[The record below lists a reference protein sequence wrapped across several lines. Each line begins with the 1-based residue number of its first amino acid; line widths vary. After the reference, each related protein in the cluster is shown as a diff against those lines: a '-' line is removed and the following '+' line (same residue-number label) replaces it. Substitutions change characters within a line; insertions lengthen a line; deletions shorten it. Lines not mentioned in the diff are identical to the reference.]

1 MTKRKKFTKSERQ
14 QIYDM
19 FNGHCAYC
27 GCEITLQQ
35 MQADH
40 IEPLE
45 LGGVDEMSNLYP
57 ACRSCNHYKHTFT
70 VERFREALKHMPD
83 VLMRDN
89 VTYRNAVRFGLIK
102 HPENPKVEFYFEK
115 VRNNDN
121 LTHESKDYSESYIN
135 AIDYQAREDYW
146 LG

>member
-35 MQADH
+35 MQVDH
-40 IEPLE
+40 IDC
-45 LGGVDEMSNLYP
+45 VDIYAGIYDADGKDINCIDNLYP
-57 ACRSCNHYKHTFT
+57 SCRSCNHYKHTMT
-70 VERFREALKHMPD
+70 IERFRQVLERMPS

-89 VTYRNAVRFGLIK
+89 VTYRNVVRFGLIK

-115 VRNNDN
+115 VRDND
-121 LTHESKDYSESYIN
+121 L
-135 AIDYQAREDYW
+135 
-146 LG
+146 

>member
-1 MTKRKKFTKSERQ
+1 MSKRKKFTKSERQ

-70 VERFREALKHMPD
+70 VERFREALEHMPS

-102 HPENPKVEFYFEK
+102 HPENPKVKFYFEK
-115 VRNNDN
+115 VRDN
-121 LTHESKDYSESYIN
+121 
-135 AIDYQAREDYW
+135 
-146 LG
+146 G

>member
-14 QIYDM
+14 QIYEM

-45 LGGVDEMSNLYP
+45 LGGADEISNLYP

-70 VERFREALKHMPD
+70 LERFRNALEHMPN
-83 VLMRDN
+83 VLMRDS
-89 VTYRNAVRFGLIK
+89 VTYKNAVRFGLIK

-115 VRNNDN
+115 VRNN
-121 LTHESKDYSESYIN
+121 E
-135 AIDYQAREDYW
+135 
-146 LG
+146 

>member
-19 FNGHCAYC
+19 FDGHCAYC
-27 GCEITLQQ
+27 VCKITLRQ

-45 LGGVDEMSNLYP
+45 LGGADDMSNLFP
-57 ACRSCNHYKHTFT
+57 SCRSCNHYKHTLT
-70 VERFREALKHMPD
+70 VEKFRHALERTPS
-83 VLMRDN
+83 VLMRDS
-89 VTYRNAVRFGLIK
+89 VTYKNAVRYGLIK

-115 VRNNDN
+115 FIRRN
-121 LTHESKDYSESYIN
+121 I
-135 AIDYQAREDYW
+135 
-146 LG
+146 

>member
-45 LGGVDEMSNLYP
+45 LGGADELSNLYP
-57 ACRSCNHYKHTFT
+57 SCRSCNHYKNTFT
-70 VERFREALKHMPD
+70 IERFRKALEHMPD

-89 VTYRNAVRFGLIK
+89 VTYKNAVRFGLIK
-102 HPENPKVEFYFEK
+102 HSENPKVEFYFEK
-115 VRNNDN
+115 VRDN
-121 LTHESKDYSESYIN
+121 GKK
-135 AIDYQAREDYW
+135 
-146 LG
+146 

>member
-45 LGGVDEMSNLYP
+45 LGGADEISNLYP
-57 ACRSCNHYKHTFT
+57 ACRSCNHYKHTMT
-70 VERFREALKHMPD
+70 IERFRQVLERMPS

-89 VTYRNAVRFGLIK
+89 VTYRNAVRSGLIK

-115 VRNNDN
+115 VKDNDN